1 MAYTRIFP
9 LPPLSRPKK
18 AARPMARCSECE
30 AELSKETCS
39 QNQWKRAKK
48 DKPASCLQCLPV
60 PSAEAREAK
69 KHAEVQAFYRATSGG
84 AQDGVE
90 RCKNGRK
97 RKAAAPTA
105 RMRERGAEVLLS
117 VRAGREPA
125 FYHN

>member
-1 MAYTRIFP
+1 MEAGEEGQTCI
-9 LPPLSRPKK
+9 LPPMS
-18 AARPMARCSECE
+18 ARALCGG
-30 AELSKETCS
+30 KGG
-39 QNQWKRAKK
+39 
-48 DKPASCLQCLPV
+48 
-60 PSAEAREAK
+60 AK